1 MTANSFGYWLA
12 ISSLP
17 SQSIHPCASRWLSGA
32 LASLPGA
39 GGSFGLHGIVDQPSL
54 RAPETG
60 STWPANGQTAPTGIP
75 TDMTPPSLPGP
86 MAPGTNPVPLRDE
99 AGLTPDRS
107 AGFDVPGVVVAECR
121 RHR

>member
-39 GGSFGLHGIVDQPSL
+39 GGSFGVHGIVDQPSL

-75 TDMTPPSLPGP
+75 ADMAPPSLPGS
-86 MAPGTNPVPLRDE
+86 MAPATSPARRDGQGERWAGQLGSTSQVLLLR
-99 AGLTPDRS
+99 S
-107 AGFDVPGVVVAECR
+107 VAV
-121 RHR
+121 